1 MRKLAQKKE
10 SGSKAKK
17 VDYTAREPAAPA
29 SPAARSQA
37 IEWAKEA
44 LPPPSPT
51 RVRAPSPAPK
61 RAASPAPKRA
71 ASPAPKRAA
80 SPKAPRSAAK
90 FAMGS
95 LVSVSSRSEPGQKP
109 RPGGAGKVTAVA
121 ANGGAWE
128 YDVAYVLGGKEAGLA
143 QNMLSEHAESP
154 KKRARQPTRKAAAAA
169 DGEGEKE
176 PAARPKRSR
185 R

>member
-1 MRKLAQKKE
+1 VRKLAQKKE

-51 RVRAPSPAPK
+51 RIRVPSPAPK
-61 RAASPAPKRA
+61 KA

-169 DGEGEKE
+169 DEEGEKE